1 MKGIYILGIV
11 IILLIVIGALFYYEN
26 IKFDINV
33 VPYSLTYESAY
44 PGHFILKLE
53 INTINYGI
61 LPMTVSASIIL
72 GVSLHANS
80 SITGSLKQYTNT
92 TSISVGPSSKSK
104 SIVTFILPGNVQFI
118 SYIYIQASGYYN
130 YHYTNQSTTELITQI
145 DQMIENVYKIDGLP
159 ITTIMAS
166 TNISLIKSAQPL
178 YYPVPYNITYFSNS
192 TYYEN
197 IYLIMNPSNFNIKPG
212 TYKIE
217 VYTNNTKTYST
228 SIQIPYEYNE
238 LLLPIVTTPLLKYP
252 NSSYLIKVNIL
263 IEGVSSY
270 YVSATMI
277 IGTS

>member
-1 MKGIYILGIV
+1 MKGIYILGI
-11 IILLIVIGALFYYEN
+11 IIIILIVIGVLFYYEN
-26 IKFDINV
+26 IKFDINI

-53 INTINYGI
+53 INSINYGI
-61 LPMTVSASIIL
+61 LPMTISASIIL
-72 GVSLHANS
+72 GVSLHTNS
-80 SITGSLKQYTNT
+80 SITGSLKQYANST
-92 TSISVGPSSKSK
+92 TISVGPSSSSK
-104 SIVTFILPGNVQFI
+104 SIITFVLPENIQFI

-130 YHYTNQSTTELITQI
+130 YHYINQSTTELVTQI

-159 ITTIMAS
+159 ITTITAS

-178 YYPVPYNITYFSNS
+178 YYPVPYNITYFFNS

-217 VYTNNTKTYST
+217 VYINNTKTYST
-228 SIQIPYEYNE
+228 NIQIPYEYNE

-252 NSSYLIKVNIL
+252 NSPYLIKVNIL
-263 IEGVSSY
+263 IKGVSAY
-270 YVSATMI
+270 YVSATMM